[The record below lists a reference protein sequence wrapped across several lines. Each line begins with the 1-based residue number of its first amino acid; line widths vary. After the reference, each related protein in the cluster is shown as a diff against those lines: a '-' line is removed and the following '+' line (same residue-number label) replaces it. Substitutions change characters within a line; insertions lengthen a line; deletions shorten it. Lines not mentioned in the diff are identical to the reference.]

1 MLEQE
6 FNADA
11 LHVLRKAVLACAMA
25 AGMPESRATDVMLVT
40 HELAAN
46 AVRYGG
52 GRGRLCIWIAA
63 EVMHCQVTDPGIPG
77 SDGNPPTGTASR
89 GPAVTR
95 GPPSWPYQPG
105 HGLWLVRQAADK
117 ITAMTGP
124 GGSQVTASF
133 ALRSASLDSPEPGL
147 ALILAAARSE
157 LAAVRAASAGP
168 EGRCHPRE
176 TGVRPWPA

>member
-1 MLEQE
+1 VLEQE

-25 AGMPESRATDVMLVT
+25 AGMPESRATDVMLVA

-63 EVMHCQVTDPGIPG
+63 GAMYCQVTDPGIPG
-77 SDGNPPTGTASR
+77 FDGNPPAGTASR
-89 GPAVTR
+89 GPVVTR
-95 GPPSWPYQPG
+95 GPSPWPYQPG
-105 HGLWLVRQAADK
+105 HGLWLVRRAADNF
-117 ITAMTGP
+117 TAMTGP

-133 ALRSASLDSPEPGL
+133 ALYSSSWRLSG
-147 ALILAAARSE
+147 
-157 LAAVRAASAGP
+157 
-168 EGRCHPRE
+168 
-176 TGVRPWPA
+176 

>member
-6 FNADA
+6 FNAGA
-11 LHVLRKAVLACAMA
+11 LHVLREAVLACAMA
-25 AGMPESRATDVMLVT
+25 AGMPESRATDVMLVA

-63 EVMHCQVTDPGIPG
+63 GAMHCRITDPGVSG
-77 SDGNPPTGTASR
+77 FDGNPPAGMASR

-95 GPPSWPYQPG
+95 GPPPWPYQPG
-105 HGLWLVRQAADK
+105 HGLWLVRQAADNF
-117 ITAMTGP
+117 TAMTGP

-133 ALRSASLDSPEPGL
+133 ALRSASLESWRLSG
-147 ALILAAARSE
+147 
-157 LAAVRAASAGP
+157 
-168 EGRCHPRE
+168 
-176 TGVRPWPA
+176 